1 MSMWYLSLCSGIEAA
16 SVAWR
21 QLGGWDPIAFAEIE
35 PFPCAVLTHHYPDVP
50 NFGDITKIDGKKY
63 YGTVDLIVGGTP
75 CQDFS
80 VAGKRA
86 GMVGERSGLAKEF
99 IRIVSEI
106 RPTWIVWENVPG
118 VFSTN
123 GGRDFGSFIK
133 ALDDS
138 GYCCAWRVL
147 DAQFFGVPQ
156 RRRRVFVVGYLGDWR
171 PAAKVLFERESLRG
185 DTQESKK
192 ARKDV
197 ATKLT
202 TGARSRGEGSSV
214 EGTYIPYVLQTAQ
227 TSANGHGIAE
237 NVSHTLDGAN
247 GQAVAYIPDIVGQ
260 AMSCKWAKGT
270 SWPAGDEH
278 HNLVVQPVKC
288 AGTLCASGAG
298 MERPSGQAQETDML
312 VLGHRLQVRRLTP
325 RECERLMGFPDDY
338 TAIEYRGKP
347 ASDSVRYKALGN
359 SMAVPVMRWI
369 GERIDAVEMGC
380 EL

>member
-1 MSMWYLSLCSGIEAA
+1 MNMWYLSLCSGIEAA

-171 PAAKVLFERESLRG
+171 PAAKILFESESMCRHPEKSG
-185 DTQESKK
+185 KAGQEI
-192 ARKDV
+192 A
-197 ATKLT
+197 ATLKSG
-202 TGARSRGEGSSV
+202 TGSRGWDNSV
-214 EGTYIPYVLQTAQ
+214 ESTYIP
-227 TSANGHGIAE
+227 SI
-237 NVSHTLDGAN
+237 VS
-247 GQAVAYIPDIVGQ
+247 Q
-260 AMSCKWAKGT
+260 AMSCKWSKGT
-270 SWPAGDEH
+270 SGPAGDEH
-278 HNLVVQPVKC
+278 HNLIAQPVRI
-288 AGTLCASGAG
+288 ARTVCASGAG
-298 MERPSGQAQETDML
+298 TQRPSGQCQETDML
-312 VLGHRLQVRRLTP
+312 VLDEMLVRRLTP
-325 RECERLMGFPDDY
+325 RG
-338 TAIEYRGKP
+338 
-347 ASDSVRYKALGN
+347 
-359 SMAVPVMRWI
+359 
-369 GERIDAVEMGC
+369 
-380 EL
+380 